1 MVTCPRLRLAG
12 PVKSALTRARAIE
25 LAEDYLESGALLRE
39 LERKVA
45 YATESESGEC
55 GDVHRDY
62 LHDEIVPGLER
73 CGFAWRLVENPMAG
87 RPPFLVARRVEDPDL
102 RTVLVY
108 GHGDVVLGDPARWTA
123 PRSPWRLVV
132 EGDRWYGRG
141 SCDNKGQHAIN
152 LAALEQVLRAREGRL
167 GFNVT
172 VLMDMGEEVGSPGLR
187 ELCTA
192 LAADELAAD
201 LLLASDGTRVSE
213 TRPTLVLGTR
223 GEVSFTLRAALRPR
237 GYHSGN
243 WGGLLANPA
252 VLLANALA
260 TMVDARGRILVEGLR
275 PPAIPEPVRAIL
287 GTIEID
293 GGPSAPPVEEW
304 GEPDLSAPEQL
315 YGWNTLEVLGLSAGA
330 PTGPQ
335 NAIPGTASARCQLR
349 FVVGTD
355 WAALGTTVR
364 EHLDAHG
371 FEQVEIEVEPDG
383 TAATR
388 LDHGDPWVGWAATS
402 VERTTGKVPTILPN
416 LGGTFPNDCFA
427 DVLGIPTIW
436 VPHSYPGCSQ
446 HAPDEH
452 LLASL
457 AKEALGIMAGLFW
470 DLGEAPTPLR

>member
-1 MVTCPRLRLAG
+1 M
-12 PVKSALTRARAIE
+12 TRARAIE
-25 LAEDYLESGALLRE
+25 LAEDYLESGGLLRE

-45 YATESESGEC
+45 YPTESESDERA
-55 GDVHRDY
+55 DVHVAY
-62 LHDEIVPGLER
+62 LTDEIVPVLRR
-73 CGFAWRLVENPMAG
+73 CGFTWRLVENPAAG
-87 RPPFLVARRVEDPDL
+87 RPPYLLAGRVEDPAL

-108 GHGDVVLGDPARWTA
+108 GHGDVVLGDAARWTA
-123 PRSPWRLVV
+123 PWSPWQLVV
-132 EGDRWYGRG
+132 DGDRWYGRG

-152 LAALEQVLRAREGRL
+152 LAALEQVLVAREGRL

-172 VLMDMGEEVGSPGLR
+172 VLIDMGEEIGSPGLR
-187 ELCTA
+187 EVCTE
-192 LAADELAAD
+192 LAGDELAAD
-201 LLLASDGTRVSE
+201 LLLASDGTRVSQE
-213 TRPTLVLGTR
+213 SPTLVLGTR
-223 GEVSFTLRAALRPR
+223 GEVSFTLRASLRPR

-260 TMVDARGRILVEGLR
+260 TMVDERGRILVAGLR
-275 PPAIPEPVRAIL
+275 PPAIPAPVREIL
-287 GTIEID
+287 ARIEID
-293 GGPSAPPVEEW
+293 GGPSAPPVEDW
-304 GEPDLSAPEQL
+304 GEPGLSPAERL
-315 YGWNTLEVLGLSAGA
+315 YGWNTLEVLALDAGS

-355 WAALGTTVR
+355 WTTLEETVR
-364 EHLDAHG
+364 THLAAHG
-371 FEQVEIEVEPDG
+371 FGSIDVEVAEG

-388 LDHGDPWVGWAATS
+388 LDHDDAWVAWAAAS
-402 VERTTGKVPTILPN
+402 VERTTGKVPTVLPN

-427 DVLGIPTIW
+427 DVLGIPTVW

-470 DLGEAPTPLR
+470 DLGEPTTSLR